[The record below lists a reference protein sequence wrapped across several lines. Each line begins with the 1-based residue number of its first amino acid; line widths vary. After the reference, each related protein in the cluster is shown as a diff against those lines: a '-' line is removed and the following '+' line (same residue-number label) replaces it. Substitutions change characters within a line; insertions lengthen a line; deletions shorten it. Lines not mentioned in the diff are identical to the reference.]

1 MGGIEG
7 VRSTMVGKLA
17 LAGRTRKLMGYQFE
31 KRVKIVAQPFAKHN
45 RLLGCGVFLKYSSAG

>member
-7 VRSTMVGKLA
+7 VRSMMVGRLA
-17 LAGRTRKLMGYQFE
+17 LAGRMRKWMKYQFG
-31 KRVKIVAQPFAKHN
+31 KRVRIVAQPFAKHN